1 MPCLL
6 LHGHQISCALR
17 RHHLGEGAIIMA
29 DDMHKILIIGGG
41 AAGLELATHLGRQLG
56 RPGLAEVTLLDAT
69 STHIWKP
76 LLHEVASGTL
86 AEAEEIEYLAQAYRN
101 HFRFLLGRMEGLN
114 RAARE
119 IVVSPITNKQGVELI
134 PRRTFK
140 YDTLVMAVGSVSNT
154 FGIQGVDRHCMFI
167 DTTTQAY
174 RFQKQLVETYYIQSY
189 AKQSH
194 QRDKPLSIVIVGA
207 GATGVELSAELH
219 EVTRLL
225 ATYGLEGS
233 IKVNITIIE
242 AASQLLP
249 ALPARLS
256 QATQE
261 QLVKLGINLKLGRRV
276 TEVTET
282 AVHTHDGEI
291 FDADLKVWAAGIKA
305 PDWMKDLDGLE
316 SNHINQLLVDQTLK
330 TSDDNI
336 FAIGDCAACVWPGH
350 AGNVP
355 PRAQAAHQQA
365 STLAKTLVNRLKNKP
380 AVKFV
385 YHDYGSL
392 VSLGKFSTVG
402 SLMGSL
408 MGTVSVGGFIAY
420 LVYLSL
426 YKMHQVAIHGY
437 FRTAMLTLSNLFRRS
452 THAKI
457 KMH

>member
-1 MPCLL
+1 MTD
-6 LHGHQISCALR
+6 QI
-17 RHHLGEGAIIMA
+17 
-29 DDMHKILIIGGG
+29 HKILIVGGG
-41 AAGLELATHLGRQLG
+41 AAGLELATSLGQKLG
-56 RPGLAEVTLLDAT
+56 KTGLAEITLLDAA

-86 AEAEEIEYLAQAYRN
+86 AEAEEIEYMAQAYRN
-101 HFRFLLGRMEGLN
+101 HFRFLLGRMEGLD
-114 RAARE
+114 RANKE
-119 IVVSPITNKQGVELI
+119 IIVSPVVNKQGVELI
-134 PRRTFK
+134 PRRSFK

-154 FGIQGVDRHCMFI
+154 FGIKGVDQHCRFI
-167 DTTTQAY
+167 DMTKEAF
-174 RFQKQLVETYYIQSY
+174 RFQKQLVETYYLQSY
-189 AKQSH
+189 ASQNR

-207 GATGVELSAELH
+207 GATGVELSAELRQ
-219 EVTRLL
+219 VTKLL
-225 ATYGLEGS
+225 AAYGLEGS
-233 IKVNITIIE
+233 IQVNITIIE
-242 AASQLLP
+242 AATQLLP
-249 ALPARLS
+249 ALPQRLS
-256 QATQE
+256 AATQE

-282 AVHTHDGEI
+282 AVYTHDGEI
-291 FDADLKVWAAGIKA
+291 FEADLKVWAAGIKA
-305 PDWMKDLDGLE
+305 PDWMKTLDGLE
-316 SNHINQLLVDQTLK
+316 TNHINQLVVDQTLK
-330 TSDDNI
+330 TSDDSI
-336 FAIGDCAACVWPGH
+336 FAIGDCAACAWTGH

-365 STLAKTLVNRLKNKP
+365 STLAKTLVNRLNNKP
-380 AVKFV
+380 ALPFV

-437 FRTAMLTLSNLFRRS
+437 FRTAMLTLSNVFRRS

>member
-1 MPCLL
+1 
-6 LHGHQISCALR
+6 
-17 RHHLGEGAIIMA
+17 MA
-29 DDMHKILIIGGG
+29 DDKHKILIVGGG
-41 AAGLELATHLGRQLG
+41 AAGLELATSLGQQLG
-56 RPGLAEVTLLDAT
+56 KPGLAEVTLLDAT

-76 LLHEVASGTL
+76 LLHEVASGTM
-86 AEAEEIEYLAQAYRN
+86 AESEEIEYLAQAHRN

-114 RAARE
+114 RAAKE
-119 IVVSPITNKQGVELI
+119 VIVSPIVNKQGIELVS
-134 PRRTFK
+134 RRSFK
-140 YDTLVMAVGSVSNT
+140 YDTLVMSVGSISNT
-154 FGIQGVDRHCMFI
+154 FGIKGVSEHCMFI
-167 DTTTQAY
+167 DTIKQAY
-174 RFQKQLVETYYIQSY
+174 RFQKQLVESYYLKCY
-189 AKQSH
+189 ANQNQPSE
-194 QRDKPLSIVIVGA
+194 KPLSIVIVGA

-219 EVTRLL
+219 EVTKLL

-233 IKVNITIIE
+233 IKVDITIIE
-242 AASQLLP
+242 AATQLLP
-249 ALPARLS
+249 ALPPKLS
-256 QATQE
+256 QATQQ

-282 AVHTHDGEI
+282 AVHTHDGEV
-291 FDADLKVWAAGIKA
+291 FDAELKVWAAGIKA
-305 PDWMKDLDGLE
+305 PDWMKNLDGLE
-316 SNHINQLLVDQTLK
+316 SNHINQLVVDQTLK

-336 FAIGDCAACVWPGH
+336 FAIGDCAACAWTGH
-350 AGNVP
+350 TGNIP

-365 STLAKTLVNRLKNKP
+365 STVAKTIANRMKGKP
-380 AVKFV
+380 AVPFV

-420 LVYLSL
+420 VVYLSL

>member
-1 MPCLL
+1 
-6 LHGHQISCALR
+6 
-17 RHHLGEGAIIMA
+17 MA
-29 DDMHKILIIGGG
+29 DEIHKILIIGGG
-41 AAGLELATHLGRQLG
+41 AAGLELATHLGHALG
-56 RPGLAEVTLLDAT
+56 KKGLAEVTLLDAT

-86 AEAEEIEYLAQAYRN
+86 AEAEEIEYLSQAHRN
-101 HFRFLLGRMEGLN
+101 HFRFRLGRMEGLN
-114 RAARE
+114 REAKE
-119 IVVSPITNKQGVELI
+119 VIVSPTLNDKGVELI
-134 PRRTFK
+134 PRRVLK
-140 YDTLVMAVGSVSNT
+140 YDILVLSVGSVSNT
-154 FGIQGVDRHCMFI
+154 FGIKGVDQHCMFI

-174 RFQKQLVETYYIQSY
+174 RFQKQLVETYYIKSY
-189 AKQSH
+189 AGQNSLK
-194 QRDKPLSIVIVGA
+194 DKPLSIVIVGA

-219 EVTRLL
+219 EVTKLL
-225 ATYGLEGS
+225 ATYGLEDS
-233 IKVNITIIE
+233 DKVKITIIE
-242 AASQLLP
+242 AATQLLP
-249 ALPARLS
+249 ALPPRLS
-256 QATQE
+256 TATQQ
-261 QLVKLGINLKLGRRV
+261 QLVKLDIQLKLGRRV

-282 AVHTHDGEI
+282 AVHTHDGEV

-305 PDWMKDLDGLE
+305 PDWMKNLDGLE
-316 SNHINQLLVDQTLK
+316 TNHINQLVVDQTLK
-330 TSDDNI
+330 TSDDDI
-336 FAIGDCAACVWPGH
+336 FAIGDCAACAWEGH
-350 AGNVP
+350 GGNVP

-365 STLAKTLVNRLKNKP
+365 SAVAKTIVNRLKNKP

-392 VSLGKFSTVG
+392 VSLGKFTTVG

-420 LVYLSL
+420 IVYLSL

>member
-1 MPCLL
+1 
-6 LHGHQISCALR
+6 
-17 RHHLGEGAIIMA
+17 MA
-29 DDMHKILIIGGG
+29 DAKHKILIVGGG
-41 AAGLELATHLGRQLG
+41 AAGLELATNLGQKLG
-56 RPGLAEVTLLDAT
+56 KPGLAEVTLLDAT

-76 LLHEVASGTL
+76 LLHEVASGTM
-86 AEAEEIEYLAQAYRN
+86 AESEEIEYLAQAHRN

-114 RAARE
+114 RKTKE
-119 IVVSPITNKQGVELI
+119 VIVGSIVNKQGVELV
-134 PRRTFK
+134 PQRSFK
-140 YDTLVMAVGSVSNT
+140 YDTLVMAVGSISNT
-154 FGIQGVDRHCMFI
+154 FGIKGVAEHCMFI
-167 DTTTQAY
+167 DTIKQAY
-174 RFQKQLVETYYIQSY
+174 RFQKQLVESYYLKSY
-189 AKQSH
+189 ANQN
-194 QRDKPLSIVIVGA
+194 QPGEKPLSIVIVGA

-219 EVTRLL
+219 HVTKLL

-233 IKVNITIIE
+233 INVNITIIE
-242 AASQLLP
+242 AATQLLP
-249 ALPARLS
+249 ALPPRLS
-256 QATQE
+256 QSTQE

-282 AVHTHDGEI
+282 AVHTADGEV
-291 FDADLKVWAAGIKA
+291 FEADLKVWAAGIKA

-316 SNHINQLLVDQTLK
+316 TNHVNQLIVDQTLK
-330 TSDDNI
+330 TSDEDI
-336 FAIGDCAACVWPGH
+336 FAIGDCAACAWVGH
-350 AGNVP
+350 TGNVP

-365 STLAKTLVNRLKNKP
+365 SAVAKTIVNRLKGKP
-380 AVKFV
+380 AVPFV

-420 LVYLSL
+420 MVYLSL

>member
-1 MPCLL
+1 
-6 LHGHQISCALR
+6 
-17 RHHLGEGAIIMA
+17 MA
-29 DDMHKILIIGGG
+29 DGKHKILIVGGG
-41 AAGLELATHLGRQLG
+41 AAGLELATELGQKLG
-56 RPGLAEVTLLDAT
+56 KTGQAEVTLLDAA

-86 AEAEEIEYLAQAYRN
+86 AEAEEIEYLSQAHRN
-101 HFRFLLGRMEGLN
+101 HFRFLFGRMESLD
-114 RAARE
+114 RAAKE
-119 IVVSPITNKQGVELI
+119 VVVSAITNKQGEEII
-134 PRRTFK
+134 PQRRFK

-154 FGIQGVDRHCMFI
+154 FGIKGVDQFCRFI
-167 DTTTQAY
+167 DTTKEAF

-189 AKQSH
+189 AKQSQ

-219 EVTRLL
+219 EVTKLL

-233 IKVNITIIE
+233 IQVNITIIE
-242 AASQLLP
+242 AATQLLP
-249 ALPARLS
+249 ALPQRLS
-256 QATQE
+256 QATME

-282 AVHTHDGEI
+282 AVYTHDGEV
-291 FDADLKVWAAGIKA
+291 FEADLKVWAAGIKA
-305 PDWMKDLDGLE
+305 PDWMKNLDGLE
-316 SNHINQLLVDQTLK
+316 TNHINQLVVDQTLQ
-330 TSDDNI
+330 TSDQDI
-336 FAIGDCAACVWPGH
+336 FAIGDCAACEWVGH
-350 AGNVP
+350 GGNVP
-355 PRAQAAHQQA
+355 PRAQSAHQMA
-365 STLAKTLVNRLKNKP
+365 STVAKTIVNRLKGKP

-385 YHDYGSL
+385 YRDYGSL

-420 LVYLSL
+420 MVYLSL

-452 THAKI
+452 THAKM